1 MSDATIYDVRWA
13 DLNRFQSF
21 LFDLPEPTLETFF
34 QFAGVP
40 LQDSWSPQPIY
51 SHQPRLERPSF
62 WHLFGTAVIVM
73 DQEVIDLVGQFIY
86 PVGEL
91 LSLRESGTNE
101 QFYALNILRDI
112 DCLNPHAYRI
122 DELDVR
128 PDFIPHR
135 LDESG
140 LFKVPQLD
148 TTHISA
154 WGHLDY
160 LADPIRCGVIPEHW
174 RSRVSSRSSIVL
186 INPAR
191 WSLGDVECPRR
202 DATRCPDAVSISSP
216 IEVLHLERRLSGAGI
231 DRGYGHLGSSRRSC
245 GVRLPDRSPRNRR
258 CGQLRWPTAR
268 RTESGS
274 DRARS

>member
-1 MSDATIYDVRWA
+1 VSDATIYDVRWA

-51 SHQPRLERPSF
+51 SHQPRLQRPSF

-148 TTHISA
+148 TTHIF
-154 WGHLDY
+154 Y
-160 LADPIRCGVIPEHW
+160 LERSDDDASLIRTIELRELTGLRFDPVWTSRDGPKPINLVIP
-174 RSRVSSRSSIVL
+174 
-186 INPAR
+186 
-191 WSLGDVECPRR
+191 DF
-202 DATRCPDAVSISSP
+202 
-216 IEVLHLERRLSGAGI
+216 
-231 DRGYGHLGSSRRSC
+231 
-245 GVRLPDRSPRNRR
+245 
-258 CGQLRWPTAR
+258 
-268 RTESGS
+268 
-274 DRARS
+274 